1 MKNNHKKIIFK
12 ILAFSYATVL
22 GLFIVDSIIASVI
35 RYSPQTKSSIPQF
48 SIVQLEKV
56 YNLVGKREKLPDIT
70 KIDLSKFRFG
80 KAEPF
85 R

>member
-1 MKNNHKKIIFK
+1 MKNNHKKLIFK
-12 ILAFSYATVL
+12 ILAIGYGTGL
-22 GLFIVDSIIASVI
+22 GLFIVGSAVVLVI
-35 RYSPQTKSSIPQF
+35 RYSPKTKSSIPQF
-48 SIVQLEKV
+48 SVTQLEKV

-70 KIDLSKFRFG
+70 KVDLSKFRFG